1 MINQAVSS
9 ISRGRGSFGKLTRI
23 NPQYAVNIS
32 KPSIVVP
39 FQNYHLNQ
47 QKRPSSSAQTT
58 RTQFIRWPV
67 TKINTILNIVPQ
79 GERHIVERFGKL
91 RQIQESGYFFAIP
104 FIDQIAYVIDTREK
118 AIYIPPLSAITKDNV
133 SVEVSG
139 NLFVQFTDT
148 ERAAYGALNPL
159 YSVVSHSQSAM
170 RSAIGEMELD
180 EMLHNRRKL
189 NSLIKGSLQDAAIAW
204 GLTVKRYE
212 ITDITPDE
220 QIRIAMDK
228 QAAAERH
235 RREQVLQAEGT
246 KTAQVLQAEG
256 AKAAQELQ
264 AEGAKTA
271 AVREAEGEAEAIQI
285 KAAAQASAIRLIA
298 SELDKNGGA
307 ESARLSLAR
316 DYVQMYGE
324 MGSKSNTMFFND
336 GGPADFK
343 SLVVQASAAMN
354 AVPK

>member
-1 MINQAVSS
+1 MINRAVSS
-9 ISRGRGSFGKLTRI
+9 ISRGRGAFKEVTRI
-23 NPQYAVNIS
+23 NQHAVNIS

-39 FQNYHLNQ
+39 FQDHNLNQ
-47 QKRPSSSAQTT
+47 QKRLYSFEHSGGGNGGGMEFT
-58 RTQFIRWPV
+58 RWPV
-67 TKINTILNIVPQ
+67 TKANTILNIVPQ

-91 RQIQESGYFFAIP
+91 LEIQDSGYFFAIP
-104 FIDQIAYVIDTREK
+104 IIDRIAYIIDTRER
-118 AIYIPPLSAITKDNV
+118 AIDIPPQNAITRDNV

-148 ERAAYGALNPL
+148 ERAAYGARNPL

-180 EMLHNRRKL
+180 EMLHNRSKL
-189 NSLIKGSLQDAAIAW
+189 NSLIKGSLQDAAVAW

-220 QIRIAMDK
+220 EIRLAMDR

-235 RREQVLQAEGT
+235 RREQV
-246 KTAQVLQAEG
+246 
-256 AKAAQELQ
+256 LQ

-271 AVREAEGEAEAIQI
+271 AVREAEGEAESIQI
-285 KAAAQASAIRLIA
+285 KATAQAAAIRMIA
-298 SELDKNGGA
+298 SELDKKGGA

-316 DYVQMYGE
+316 DYVSMYGE

-343 SLVVQASAAMN
+343 SLVVQASAALN
-354 AVPK
+354 AVPKITGGVTGPKDEEK

>member
-1 MINQAVSS
+1 MINLAVSS
-9 ISRGRGSFGKLTRI
+9 MSRGRGSFKELARI
-23 NPQYAVNIS
+23 NQYTVSIS
-32 KPSIVVP
+32 KPSVVVAV
-39 FQNYHLNQ
+39 QNHLLDQ
-47 QKRPSSSAQTT
+47 QKRPYSFEHSGGGNGGGMELT
-58 RTQFIRWPV
+58 RWPV
-67 TKINTILNIVPQ
+67 TKANTILNIVPQ

-91 RQIQESGYFFAIP
+91 NEIQDSGYFFAIP
-104 FIDQIAYVIDTREK
+104 IIDRIAYIIDTRER
-118 AIYIPPLSAITKDNV
+118 AIDIPPQSAITRDNV

-148 ERAAYGALNPL
+148 ERAAYGARNPL

-180 EMLHNRRKL
+180 EMLHNRSKL
-189 NSLIKGSLQDAAIAW
+189 NSLIKGSLQDAAVAW

-220 QIRIAMDK
+220 EIRVAMDK

-235 RREQVLQAEGT
+235 RREQVLQAEG
-246 KTAQVLQAEG
+246 
-256 AKAAQELQ
+256 
-264 AEGAKTA
+264 AKTA
-271 AVREAEGEAEAIQI
+271 AVREAEGEAESIKI
-285 KAAAQASAIRLIA
+285 KATAQASAIRLIA
-298 SELDKNGGA
+298 SELDKKGGT

-316 DYVQMYGE
+316 DYVNMYGE

-343 SLVVQASAAMN
+343 SLIVQASAALN
-354 AVPK
+354 AIPKIPGEVKEPKDEK

>member
-1 MINQAVSS
+1 
-9 ISRGRGSFGKLTRI
+9 
-23 NPQYAVNIS
+23 
-32 KPSIVVP
+32 
-39 FQNYHLNQ
+39 
-47 QKRPSSSAQTT
+47 
-58 RTQFIRWPV
+58 
-67 TKINTILNIVPQ
+67 
-79 GERHIVERFGKL
+79 
-91 RQIQESGYFFAIP
+91 
-104 FIDQIAYVIDTREK
+104 
-118 AIYIPPLSAITKDNV
+118 
-133 SVEVSG
+133 
-139 NLFVQFTDT
+139 
-148 ERAAYGALNPL
+148 
-159 YSVVSHSQSAM
+159 
-170 RSAIGEMELD
+170 
-180 EMLHNRRKL
+180 MLHNRRKL
-189 NSLIKGSLQDAAIAW
+189 NSLIKGSLQDASIAW

-235 RREQVLQAEGT
+235 RREQVL
-246 KTAQVLQAEG
+246 
-256 AKAAQELQ
+256 
-264 AEGAKTA
+264 
-271 AVREAEGEAEAIQI
+271 
-285 KAAAQASAIRLIA
+285 QASAIRLIA